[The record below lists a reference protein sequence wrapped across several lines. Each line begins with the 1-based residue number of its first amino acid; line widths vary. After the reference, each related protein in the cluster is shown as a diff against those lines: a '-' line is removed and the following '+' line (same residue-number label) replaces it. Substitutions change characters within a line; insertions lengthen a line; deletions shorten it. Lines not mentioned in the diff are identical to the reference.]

1 MIDGIDRDIERG
13 SLSVGTVSVGKLIG
27 GRTMV
32 SMLRDERERMM
43 DFEALV
49 SESSTGMIK
58 VM

>member
-1 MIDGIDRDIERG
+1 MAGIGRDIERG
-13 SLSVGTVSVGKLIG
+13 SLSVGTVSGGKLIG

-49 SESSTGMIK
+49 SESSTGND
-58 VM
+58 

>member
-1 MIDGIDRDIERG
+1 MIDGMDRDIERG
-13 SLSVGTVSVGKLIG
+13 SFSGGTVCGGKLIG

-43 DFEALV
+43 DSEALE

-58 VM
+58 VI

>member
-1 MIDGIDRDIERG
+1 MAGIGRDIERG
-13 SLSVGTVSVGKLIG
+13 SLSVGTVSGGKLIG